1 MFAPGVPE
9 LMREFQTDSSLLA
22 TFVVSIY
29 VLGFAFGPLIIAP
42 LSELYGRL
50 WIYHVCNI
58 GFIGFT
64 IACGRAQSM
73 GELCVYRFLQGVWGV
88 CPITIGGGT
97 IADLMPPEKRGSAMA
112 IWAMGPL
119 LGPVIGPVCGGFL
132 SEYVIAMATAVCA
145 VAAFFVMRET
155 YAPTLLEREAAK
167 LRKETGNQD
176 IRSKLDNGLTPK
188 QLFLR
193 AIVRPTKMLFLS
205 PICGLMSLY
214 MSLVLGCSYIF
225 AIQTAIGALFPAVHV
240 LALCSVCI
248 LTPLPVYGF
257 LYLLFTTFTYVFE
270 DSYGFSPSTVG
281 LVYIGLGIG
290 NFIAKHGGEI
300 KPEYRLPPLIWA
312 GPLIPVG
319 LFIYGFTAQYQIQ
332 WAVPLFG
339 TLLVGVGLIACF
351 MAINTYLVDTFNVYA
366 ASALAANTVLRSI
379 FGGVFPLFGLQMY
392 DALGLGWGNALLAF
406 LALAMCPIPWIFY
419 KYGEK
424 IRTHPR
430 WQVQF

>member
-1 MFAPGVPE
+1 
-9 LMREFQTDSSLLA
+9 
-22 TFVVSIY
+22 
-29 VLGFAFGPLIIAP
+29 
-42 LSELYGRL
+42 
-50 WIYHVCNI
+50 
-58 GFIGFT
+58 
-64 IACGRAQSM
+64 
-73 GELCVYRFLQGVWGV
+73 
-88 CPITIGGGT
+88 
-97 IADLMPPEKRGSAMA
+97 
-112 IWAMGPL
+112 
-119 LGPVIGPVCGGFL
+119 
-132 SEYVIAMATAVCA
+132 MATAVFA

-155 YAPTLLEREAAK
+155 YAPTPLEREAAK

-214 MSLVLGCSYIF
+214 MSVVPSHKTSI
-225 AIQTAIGALFPAVHV
+225 
-240 LALCSVCI
+240 S
-248 LTPLPVYGF
+248 VYGF
-257 LYLLFTTFTYVFE
+257 PYLLFTTFTFVFE

-290 NFIAKHGGEI
+290 NFIGLALLAKHGGEI